1 MRQSPIAMILAALVL
16 VSAALAAQVEPAPYI
31 TIHYDRIDPAHMSAW
46 EENNKQWVEAFSAAG
61 IGAEMS
67 WRAYQSGFTYAWVS
81 DMPDYAFL
89 DGQEAR
95 QKMLQEK
102 LGEGK
107 LAELEAGAA
116 GAIVEHSN
124 EIWKYQSEM
133 SYMPEGFSLAEMAA
147 INVGVVDVK
156 PGMGEKYRALVKEAI
171 EALAKIEAPV
181 NFFGYST
188 PYGEGSYAFVSWAKD
203 RAALHSGPDMGELLT
218 EAVGAETTQEMMV
231 AAVQQGTGGRAAIP
245 GVRVGGKTGTA
256 QDPSDATDTAWF
268 VGFAESQVAVAVV
281 LPDAGGEGG
290 GTVAA
295 PIARAVMEAV
305 LTRG

>member
-1 MRQSPIAMILAALVL
+1 VRRQCRLDLAELVNPAFGQLYGHRVVRVARARKMKGDPMRQSPIAMILAALVL

-67 WRAYQSGFTYAWVS
+67 WRGYQSGFTYAWVS

-171 EALAKIEAPV
+171 EALAKVEAPI

-218 EAVGAETTQEMMV
+218 EAVGAEKTQEMYGRYMECV
-231 AAVQQGTGGRAAIP
+231 AGEEERDWR
-245 GVRVGGKTGTA
+245 VRP
-256 QDPSDATDTAWF
+256 DISY
-268 VGFAESQVAVAVV
+268 
-281 LPDAGGEGG
+281 LPGEGM
-290 GTVAA
+290 AEDA
-295 PIARAVMEAV
+295 PAKE
-305 LTRG
+305 